1 MPAVASCPWNANVTA
16 WLNQPLR
23 SGGRTGIAFITW
35 GAVASYLNPKELT
48 PLALPA
54 RSVQEPTTEDAAAS
68 GPAYVGSEQ
77 DAMPEVASVPAKP
90 TVSGWLYQPLASGAR
105 PAEAPVTCGAVASY
119 SRPSDRTVVLPALS
133 EHEPLTAPRSSSG
146 PAYVFGAAHESSPEV
161 VSTPLNDTETGWLYQ
176 PFPSGPLAGVAAT
189 CGPVASYLS
198 ASEATPR
205 LPALSTQVP
214 FTATEPL
221 SGPE

>member
-77 DAMPEVASVPAKP
+77 DAMPEVAPVPAKP
-90 TVSGWLYQPLASGAR
+90 TASGWLYQPVAAGGR
-105 PAEAPVTCGAVASY
+105 PARAPGHRGAVA
-119 SRPSDRTVVLPALS
+119 AF
-133 EHEPLTAPRSSSG
+133 AWPR
-146 PAYVFGAAHESSPEV
+146 
-161 VSTPLNDTETGWLYQ
+161 
-176 PFPSGPLAGVAAT
+176 
-189 CGPVASYLS
+189 
-198 ASEATPR
+198 
-205 LPALSTQVP
+205 
-214 FTATEPL
+214 
-221 SGPE
+221 